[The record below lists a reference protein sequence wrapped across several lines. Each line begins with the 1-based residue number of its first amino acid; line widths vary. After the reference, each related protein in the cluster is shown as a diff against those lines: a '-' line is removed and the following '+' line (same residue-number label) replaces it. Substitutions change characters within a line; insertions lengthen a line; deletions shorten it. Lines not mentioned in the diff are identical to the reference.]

1 MPPSIVIDTSAVIAL
16 LLEEPNAEQI
26 AITLAE
32 AETIR
37 VASPNLLEMSIVA
50 VSKRGEEGYA
60 KLRNLLERLNVVT
73 IACDDAIVEIAFEA
87 WKRYGKGRHPAS
99 LNFGDCFA
107 YALAKQRAE
116 PLLFKGE
123 DFSQTDILSA
133 LNSVESEIKE
143 PP

>member
-1 MPPSIVIDTSAVIAL
+1 MPQSIVIDTSAVMAL
-16 LLEEPNAEQI
+16 LLEETDADKI
-26 AITLAE
+26 AITLAK

-50 VSKRGEEGYA
+50 ASKRGEDGYA
-60 KLRNLLERLNVVT
+60 KLRNLLERLSVEI
-73 IACDDAIVEIAFEA
+73 IACDTIITEIAIEA

-107 YALAKQRAE
+107 YALAKQRSE

-123 DFSQTDILSA
+123 DFSQTDVMSA
-133 LNSVESEIKE
+133 LTSNGADTEE
-143 PP
+143 PL